1 MHPMLPDLH
10 PAGMLLQFHTELACT
25 QDGEVDLSMLC
36 ELDRFDRD
44 VKALLRLQPTR

>member
-1 MHPMLPDLH
+1 MHPMLHLH

-36 ELDRFDRD
+36 ELDRLDGD
-44 VKALLRLQPTR
+44 IEALLCFQSTR